1 MSSHFNN
8 KGFLIFFIIISQVP
22 TYPPPGYPLL
32 IKDYYEKLIIFII
45 FLWNSRG
52 KRKGEKGINQNEREK
67 L

>member
-8 KGFLIFFIIISQVP
+8 KGFLIFFFHNNFSS

-45 FLWNSRG
+45 FLWNSCG